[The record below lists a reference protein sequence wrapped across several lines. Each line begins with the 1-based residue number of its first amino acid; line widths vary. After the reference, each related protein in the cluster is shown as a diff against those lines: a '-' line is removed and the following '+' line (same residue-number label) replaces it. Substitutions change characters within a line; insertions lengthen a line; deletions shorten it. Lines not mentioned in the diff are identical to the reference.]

1 MAGDEAAGDGAG
13 GQEVAQPQVLVWVAG
28 GVGRLS
34 LNRPRV
40 MNALTRE
47 MILEIRGALDAW
59 REDDSIHS
67 VVITGEGDRGL
78 CAGGDIVTLY
88 RDATTGNEM
97 GAESFFWHEYRLNLA
112 IARYP
117 KPYVAVMDGVVLG
130 GGIGLSAHGSHR
142 VVTERSR
149 LGMPETTIGFAPDVG
164 GGWLLANAPGELG
177 TYLAL
182 TGNTVGAGDAI
193 ALGLADFFIPSDRIA
208 EFVSAV
214 EVDGPNAA
222 CDRFAQ
228 AAPAPQL
235 ESERHWIDAV
245 FALETVPEILDQL
258 ARVPGDV
265 AAEAARKL
273 AGNSPSAVA
282 LAREAVRRA
291 RQLSLE
297 DALRQEFCVSAN
309 AIRSHDLIE
318 GIRAQV
324 IDKDRQPRW
333 WPATAAEVERR
344 RTIESFFELPSAR
357 QLRFD

>member
-1 MAGDEAAGDGAG
+1 
-13 GQEVAQPQVLVWVAG
+13 VLVWVTG
-28 GVGRLS
+28 DVGRLS
-34 LNRPRV
+34 LNRPRA

-59 REDDSIHS
+59 REDDSIRS
-67 VVITGEGDRGL
+67 VLITGEGGRGF

-97 GAESFFWHEYRLNLA
+97 LAESFFWHEYRLNLA

-117 KPYVAVMDGVVLG
+117 KPYVAVMDGIVLG

-149 LGMPETTIGFAPDVG
+149 LGMPEATIGFAPDVG

-182 TGNTVGAGDAI
+182 TGTTVGAGDSI
-193 ALGLADFFIPSDRIA
+193 ALGLADFFVPSERID
-208 EFVSAV
+208 EFIAAV
-214 EVDGPNAA
+214 EAEGPDAA
-222 CDRFAQ
+222 RDRFAEP
-228 AAPAPQL
+228 APAPRL
-235 ESERHWIDAV
+235 ETERHWIDTV
-245 FALETVPEILDQL
+245 FAAGPVGEILNRL
-258 ARVPGDV
+258 SHVPGEV

-273 AGNSPSAVA
+273 AANSPSALA
-282 LAREAVRRA
+282 LARESVRRA
-291 RQLSLE
+291 RHLSLE
-297 DALRQEFCVSAN
+297 DALCQEFCVSAN
-309 AIRSHDLIE
+309 AIRSHDLVE

-324 IDKDRQPRW
+324 IDKDRTPRW
-333 WPATAAEVERR
+333 VPATVADVDHRI
-344 RTIESFFELPSAR
+344 TESFFELPSSR